1 MAYWDFKD
9 SNRIAD
15 ADNVLRNKSFDLS
28 RNTLIQNMVHNNV
41 DLLQWFINF
50 LIKILLVALLTMFLI
65 KN

>member
-9 SNRIAD
+9 LNRITD
-15 ADNVLRNKSFDLS
+15 ADNVLRDKSFDLS

-50 LIKILLVALLTMFLI
+50 LIKIPLVALLTMFLI